1 MSTIVT
7 NKNLAHKQL
16 ISSFFKEM
24 EKGNTSDTKE
34 ILKKCVVF
42 LKFFKKRKMNL
53 IIDVG
58 NTRVKAAVFEIDTM
72 INIVVFDKKRIL
84 SEIKKILKKYAIS
97 NGIMSNVASISDF
110 ELKKLQ
116 SLFQLIVLSSST
128 KVPFVNL
135 YKTPKT
141 LGVDRIALATGAIS
155 QFPNKDV
162 LVIDAGTCI
171 TFDFVNSNKEYLGGA
186 ISPGI
191 QMRFDSLNYFTAN
204 LPLLEKEKIT
214 NFIGGNTNESI
225 NSGVVNGVIQEI
237 DGIINQYKI
246 KYLDLTVVLTGG
258 NTNFLSKQLKSSI
271 FANQNFLL
279 QGLNKI
285 LIFNLDK

>member
-1 MSTIVT
+1 
-7 NKNLAHKQL
+7 
-16 ISSFFKEM
+16 
-24 EKGNTSDTKE
+24 
-34 ILKKCVVF
+34 
-42 LKFFKKRKMNL
+42 MNL

>member
-1 MSTIVT
+1 
-7 NKNLAHKQL
+7 
-16 ISSFFKEM
+16 
-24 EKGNTSDTKE
+24 
-34 ILKKCVVF
+34 
-42 LKFFKKRKMNL
+42 MNL

-58 NTRVKAAVFEIDTM
+58 NTRVKAAVFERDTM

-279 QGLNKI
+279 HGLNKI